1 MVGLLA
7 VVAITEVVAMNVSFL
22 GFYNE
27 SGLTGYDNI
36 ADINITPT
44 TLQKQTFVS

>member
-7 VVAITEVVAMNVSFL
+7 VVAITVVVARNVSFL

-36 ADINITPT
+36 AEVRI
-44 TLQKQTFVS
+44 